1 MSLRSLAARRV
12 ISCLTLV
19 TMVLVASAALLQVAT
34 AQEPEVDPKA
44 REVLDAF
51 GKYYA
56 GLEGFK
62 VKVTIALTVEQK
74 GQKQSQEFVQNFA
87 VQKPNKFS
95 YAVDSM
101 QGQANLV
108 SDGKDVSLFMSMHN
122 KFAVEDAP
130 ATFADLFQNPIVMGT
145 IGFGNAGGV
154 IVAIASDDP
163 AANMLGGTQKVE
175 YGGIV
180 ELGEYKCHLLKATQE
195 QFDWELWIDAG
206 KDPLVRQFKPDLAK
220 YIARLA
226 TSQDQPS
233 QFADMKITNIVTYT
247 DWDTAP
253 KFDES
258 TFAFKAP
265 DDSEQVDSM
274 MELVTGRTQEEP
286 PPSELL
292 GKPAPPVELE
302 LLAGGHLNLASLKGE
317 KIVILDFWAT
327 WCGPCVR
334 AMPIIEKVVSKY
346 KDKGVEL
353 YAVNLQEG
361 PDEIKTFLEDNKL
374 PDVAVALDKDA
385 KAARDYGANAIPQT
399 VIIGK
404 DGTVQVVKVGLLPN
418 LEQALTKDIDALLEG
433 KDLAAETLA
442 EYQAKQEARA
452 KRKADAAA
460 AREAAE
466 DKPASEPAPTDDPAQ
481 KSDE

>member
-1 MSLRSLAARRV
+1 MMPLPRLSDCRSLLSYLLLAAM
-12 ISCLTLV
+12 LV
-19 TMVLVASAALLQVAT
+19 VAPVAVVQEAI
-34 AQEPEVDPKA
+34 AQEAEVDPKA
-44 REVLDAF
+44 REVLGAF

-56 GLEGFK
+56 GLDGFK

-74 GQKQSQEFVQNFA
+74 GQKQEQEFIQNFA
-87 VQKPNKFS
+87 VEKPNKFS
-95 YAVDSM
+95 YALDSA
-101 QGQANLV
+101 QGKASIV
-108 SDGKDVSLFMSMHN
+108 SDGKEVSLFMSTHD
-122 KFAVEDAP
+122 KYAVEEAP
-130 ATFADLFQNPIVMGT
+130 PTFSELFKNPIVLGS

-154 IVAIASDDP
+154 MVAIVSDDP
-163 AANMLGGTQKVE
+163 AANMLGGAQKVE

-180 ELGEYKCHLLKATQE
+180 ELGETECHLIKATQE

-206 KDPLVRQFKPDLAK
+206 KEPLVRQFKPDLAK
-220 YIARLA
+220 AFARLA
-226 TSQDQPS
+226 KSQDQPS
-233 QFADMKITNIVTYT
+233 PFAEMKITNIVSYT

-253 KFDES
+253 KFDKS
-258 TFAFKAP
+258 TFVFKAP
-265 DDSEQVDSM
+265 ENAQRVDSM

-286 PPSELL
+286 APSELL
-292 GKPAPPVELE
+292 GKPAPQIELE

-334 AMPIIEKVVSKY
+334 AMPIIEKVVAKY

-361 PDEIKTFLEDNKL
+361 PDEIKTFLEANKL
-374 PDVAVALDKDA
+374 PDVVVALDKDA

-418 LEQALTKDIDALLEG
+418 LEEALSKDLDALLEG

-442 EYQAKQEARA
+442 EYKAKSEARA
-452 KRKADAAA
+452 KKRGD
-460 AREAAE
+460 AE
-466 DKPASEPAPTDDPAQ
+466 DATGEKPASESADEPAQ
-481 KSDE
+481 KPGD

>member
-1 MSLRSLAARRV
+1 MLA
-12 ISCLTLV
+12 
-19 TMVLVASAALLQVAT
+19 TMLLVAPAAT
-34 AQEPEVDPKA
+34 GQEAKIDPKA
-44 REVLDAF
+44 QEVLNRF
-51 GKYYA
+51 GKFYA

-62 VKVTIALTVEQK
+62 VKVTISLTVEQK
-74 GQKQSQEFVQNFA
+74 GQNQSQEFIQNFA
-87 VQKPNKFS
+87 LQKPNKFS
-95 YAVDSM
+95 YALDSA
-101 QGQANLV
+101 QGKANIV
-108 SDGKDVSLFMSMHN
+108 SDGKEVSLFMSTHD
-122 KFAVEDAP
+122 KYAVEEAP
-130 ATFADLFQNPIVMGT
+130 QTFTELFQNPIILGS

-154 IVAIASDDP
+154 MVALVSDDP
-163 AANMLGGTQKVE
+163 TAVMLNGVEKAE

-180 ELGEYKCHLLKATQE
+180 DLGDNKCHLIKATHE

-206 KDPLVRQFKPDLAK
+206 KQPLVRQFKPDLVKAF
-220 YIARLA
+220 ARLA
-226 TSQDQPS
+226 KSQDQPS
-233 QFADMKITNIVTYT
+233 PFAEMKITNVVSYA
-247 DWDTAP
+247 DWDTNP
-253 KFDES
+253 KFDAA
-258 TFAFKAP
+258 TFVFKAP
-265 DDSEQVDSM
+265 ADAERVDSM

-286 PPSELL
+286 APSELL
-292 GKPAPPVELE
+292 GKPAPALELE

-361 PDEIKTFLEDNKL
+361 SDEIKTFLEDNKL
-374 PDVAVALDKDA
+374 PDVAVALDKDG

-418 LEQALTKDIDALLEG
+418 LEQALSKDLDALLEG

-442 EYQAKQEARA
+442 EYKAKQQAKAE
-452 KRKADAAA
+452 KKAAA
-460 AREAAE
+460 KEAE
-466 DKPASEPAPTDDPAQ
+466 E
-481 KSDE
+481 E